1 MCGPTRFVLHDASTD
16 EPVTFS
22 YMIYSNKDNVIVSLE
37 ITDEQLIGKTLEV
50 YLVGFG
56 YDSDTQE
63 WYGTN
68 STSPVFEIEIKEPEE
83 VTLLDGLSE

>member
-1 MCGPTRFVLHDASTD
+1 MCGPTRFVLHDASTG

-22 YMIYSNKDNVIVSLE
+22 HLIYSNKDNVIVSLE

-56 YDSDTQE
+56 YDSATRE

-68 STSPVFEIEIKEPEE
+68 GTSPVFEIEIKEPEE